1 MCGKFVRHNW
11 ILSTKKHGFNILFAI
26 NYFFYYI
33 GNHSTTVYIKY
44 TLSWYY
50 GSLGHFPTFFTLKVL
65 TKLSWTKVKMD
76 EKKGNLKKMLSWSDS
91 SDSDSDE
98 EDGIKKGT
106 SIVWV
111 CNSYSCQIIHSLTNS
126 YKTLVC

>member
-1 MCGKFVRHNW
+1 
-11 ILSTKKHGFNILFAI
+11 
-26 NYFFYYI
+26 
-33 GNHSTTVYIKY
+33 
-44 TLSWYY
+44 
-50 GSLGHFPTFFTLKVL
+50 
-65 TKLSWTKVKMD
+65 MD

-98 EDGIKKGT
+98 ENGIKKGT

-126 YKTLVC
+126 YTTLVCKTYVRIESYKKRRTTLLDKAYI